1 MLILLL
7 AGCGSSSPAE
17 QKVSSDATPTPTPT
31 PAATPEPVVAAE
43 HFLGC
48 ADVQSSAGGLAFVVS
63 GPIHNVGD
71 VPLRVRATILWPLR
85 GGRDLRANRTYRLR
99 PGQRRRVRFTV
110 PVTADI
116 VQRFHTSCEA
126 GLKILGRKGRV
137 TVAP

>member
-1 MLILLL
+1 VLILLL

-17 QKVSSDATPTPTPT
+17 QKGSSDATATPT

-99 PGQRRRVRFTV
+99 AGQRRRVRFTV

-116 VQRFHTSCEA
+116 VRRFHTSCEA
-126 GLKILGRKGRV
+126 GLKILGRKGTV
-137 TVAP
+137 TTAP